1 MCKNLGININLL
13 KVHNKNV
20 HTRFEI
26 EAHLLQKFKQVK
38 IQIRTPIIFFSKIWA
53 MTLEI
58 TFSDFLNLSCVA
70 GMS

>member
-1 MCKNLGININLL
+1 MGNINLL

-38 IQIRTPIIFFSKIWA
+38 IQIRTPIIFFGKIWA

-58 TFSDFLNLSCVA
+58 T
-70 GMS
+70 